1 MQPRVFGDI
10 ADERVHIGC
19 DGLRPSVHGG
29 DGVTA
34 SLAAAPLEGDGTEL
48 QQGGQ
53 RGTPGM
59 YPGTVA
65 AENKDFMGCQSGV

>member
-1 MQPRVFGDI
+1 MQPRVFGGI
-10 ADERVHIGC
+10 ADERVHIGG

-29 DGVTA
+29 DG
-34 SLAAAPLEGDGTEL
+34 SEL

-59 YPGTVA
+59 YPDTVA